1 MIRRIAIYYRVSTSD
16 QRPDAQVHELRDYAK
31 KRRFEI
37 VGEYVD
43 TASGAAKSRPEL
55 DRMLADV
62 RKRKADVVLV
72 WAFDRFARSTRQ
84 LVDTLEEFAELGVDF
99 VSYTQ
104 QIDTTTPAGKLKRLW
119 NAELTESR
127 KHLLFTYQ
135 VSLS

>member
-55 DRMLADV
+55 DRPYRSPLGIPGAVVGLLLSLVALVSTFLDKDAQAGVTGVAIFLLVGIIYFLAYS
-62 RKRKADVVLV
+62 RHHLV
-72 WAFDRFARSTRQ
+72 AQAPEEEVALLTREQ
-84 LVDTLEEFAELGVDF
+84 D
-99 VSYTQ
+99 
-104 QIDTTTPAGKLKRLW
+104 KL
-119 NAELTESR
+119 SG
-127 KHLLFTYQ
+127 
-135 VSLS
+135 

>member
-72 WAFDRFARSTRQ
+72 WAFADLRGPRGNSLIRLRSSPNW
-84 LVDTLEEFAELGVDF
+84 G
-99 VSYTQ
+99 
-104 QIDTTTPAGKLKRLW
+104 
-119 NAELTESR
+119 
-127 KHLLFTYQ
+127 
-135 VSLS
+135 

>member
-37 VGEYVD
+37 IGEYVD

-84 LVDTLEEFAELGVDF
+84 LVAAFAPPLVPTSAFTSGPKF
-99 VSYTQ
+99 
-104 QIDTTTPAGKLKRLW
+104 
-119 NAELTESR
+119 
-127 KHLLFTYQ
+127 LFTG
-135 VSLS
+135 S